1 MDYSKDKLFDIAG
14 KFELGGTVSE
24 IRRYGSGRI
33 NDTYLV
39 TMQAWDNNKVILQRI
54 NGEVFSHPEWVMSN
68 IRTVTD
74 HIKDRL
80 KQKNRITSGR
90 RWEVPTLFSAKDGK
104 DYIVDADNSF
114 WRVMRF
120 INAATF
126 QEIRDEAHAREVGY
140 GLGIFHSLISDLEAD
155 RLYDTIEGFHITPEY
170 LRLFD
175 SALEKRNVK
184 NGSKDFSFCTDFIS
198 ERRQWASVLEDA
210 KKGKKLSLRP
220 IHGDPKLDNIMF
232 DDSGRAVSIID
243 LDTVKPGLIH
253 YDIGDCLRS
262 CCNNL
267 GEDTNYTGDIY
278 FRTDLCRA
286 ILQGY
291 VSVAG
296 SFLNENDYEYIYDSA
311 RLIAFELGI
320 RFFTDYLAGNKYF
333 KVIKEEDNL
342 MRALVQFRLTE
353 SIESQE
359 QDIRSI
365 INSLKREIKQ

>member
-1 MDYSKDKLFDIAG
+1 MDHSKEFLIGIAG
-14 KFELGGTVSE
+14 KFDLNGDVLDV
-24 IRRYGSGRI
+24 RRYGSGRI

-39 TMQAWDNNKVILQRI
+39 TLRSAADNKIILQRI
-54 NGEVFSHPEWVMSN
+54 NGEVFSHPEWVISN
-68 IRTVTD
+68 IRTVTG
-74 HIKDRL
+74 HIRARL
-80 KQKNRITSGR
+80 EHDSRITSGR
-90 RWEVPTLFSAKDGK
+90 KWEVPGLFFARDGK
-104 DYIVDADNSF
+104 DHVVDKDNFF
-114 WRVMRF
+114 WRAMRF
-120 INAATF
+120 IDAATF
-126 QEIRDEAHAREVGY
+126 QEIRDEAHAREVGC
-140 GLGIFHSLISDLEAD
+140 GLGIFHSLISDLEAG
-155 RLYDTIEGFHITPEY
+155 RLYDTLEGFHITPEY

-175 SALEKRNVK
+175 SALEKRKVK
-184 NGSKDFSFCTDFIS
+184 KGSDFLFCTDFIS

-267 GEDTNYTGDIY
+267 REDTNNTGDVY

-296 SFLNENDYEYIYDSA
+296 SFLNDNDYAYIYDSA

-333 KVIKEEDNL
+333 KIKKEEDNL
-342 MRALVQFRLTE
+342 LRALVQFRLTK
-353 SIESQE
+353 SIEAQE
-359 QDIRSI
+359 SDIRSI
-365 INSLKREIKQ
+365 IEDLRP